1 MLKSIFKAALV
12 ASAFAMVTSCS
23 EEIDKGNR
31 YTFTKETIADFLE
44 NDENIDN
51 FSSLIKI
58 YKQANMMGILQT
70 YGNYTMFAP
79 TNDAIDRYLFEQ
91 DSIWNATKNTDK
103 PKWTGITSPYLEDL
117 SDSMAVEFARTH
129 LVPMAFELAEMSSD
143 VLGSQNYN
151 NRYLNISYRVEN
163 ENVEIYINNQA
174 RISLGDQLLENGVVH
189 VLDNAI
195 SSAADMICAQLQKY
209 EYFSIFNEAIKKTQY
224 EDKLQGYKDN
234 SYDLGLTP
242 AMCHMNVAGKG
253 RYPHT
258 KYIKYT
264 IFAEP
269 DSVFYSRGINDF
281 ADLEEY
287 AQKWYGTEDADDYTS
302 PKNAVNKFIS
312 YHILDRE
319 VVYDKLV
326 MFENA
331 MHNNKDFKQ
340 DIAFMDNMDRFDYFG
355 TMYNKLIKVLMPLS
369 NSDKEKSSNI
379 WINPSRRTIPGNMDM
394 RYHLDIKIYR
404 LTEFNELNDLYAD
417 FSGNSL
423 NGTIHPINKILIY
436 NEEEMHGNVLNE
448 RMRFDFGTLLPE
460 LTTNNVRYAPWPNA
474 GTLCGHGEYEIP
486 DGYAKNL
493 KILNG
498 DTHVFYTSPYT
509 WGCNYLGDEFL
520 AIGKYDFAYKLP
532 PVPAGTYEL
541 RVGYTANGMRSITQF
556 YVDNK
561 ICGIPVDLRIG
572 ATDARIGYKADV
584 ADDTENEEND
594 RVMRNHGYMK
604 AGNSFT
610 SQWQSGDG
618 KKTARSYSNAIR
630 KIITTMRF
638 EGEHWI
644 RIKKVDDIPNSQMNH
659 DYIEIVPTSI
669 VNSYIPEDRL

>member
-1 MLKSIFKAALV
+1 MLKSIFKVALI
-12 ASAFAMVTSCS
+12 ASTVVLATACT
-23 EEIDKGNR
+23 EEIDKSNR
-31 YTFTKETIADFLE
+31 YTFTEETMADYLE
-44 NDENIDN
+44 NREEQ
-51 FSSLIKI
+51 FSSLIQI

-70 YGNYTMFAP
+70 YGNYTLFAP
-79 TNDAIDRYLFEQ
+79 TNEAIERFLFEQ
-91 DSIWNATKNTDK
+91 DSIWNATKDSEK

-117 SDSMAVEFARTH
+117 TDSMAIEIARTH
-129 LVPMAFELAEMSSD
+129 LVPMSFELAEMSSD

-151 NRYLNISYRVEN
+151 NRYLNVSYKVEE

-174 RISLGDQLLENGVVH
+174 RIELGDELVENGVIH

-209 EYFSIFNEAIKKTQY
+209 EYFSIFNEAIKRTKY
-224 EDKLQGYKDN
+224 EDKLQGYKDD
-234 SYDLGLTP
+234 SYDLGLAP
-242 AMCHMNVAGKG
+242 AMCHNQGEGKG

-269 DSVFYSRGINDF
+269 DSVFYARDIYDIE
-281 ADLEEY
+281 DLERY
-287 AQKWYGTEDADDYTS
+287 AQQWYGQEDIDDYTS
-302 PKNAVNKFIS
+302 PNNALNKFIS

-326 MFENA
+326 MFDNS
-331 MHNNKDFKQ
+331 MHNNTAFKQ
-340 DIAFMDNMDRFDYFG
+340 DIAWMDNMDRYDYFS
-355 TMYNKLIKVLMPLS
+355 TMYNKLLKVIMPLS

-379 WINPSRRTIPGNMDM
+379 WINPTKRTIPGNMDM

-404 LTEFNELNDLYAD
+404 LSEFNDMNELYKE

-474 GTLCGHGEYEIP
+474 GTVCGHGEYQIP
-486 DGYAKNL
+486 EGYAKNL
-493 KILNG
+493 KILNE
-498 DTHVFYTSPYT
+498 DTYVFYTSPYT

-520 AIGKYDFAYKLP
+520 AVGKYDFAYKLP

-541 RVGYTANGMRSITQF
+541 RIGYTANGARSITQF

-561 ICGIPVDLRIG
+561 ICGIPVDLKIG
-572 ATDARIGYKADV
+572 ATDARIGWLADGP
-584 ADDTENEEND
+584 DESENEEND

-630 KIITTMRF
+630 KIITTMRID
-638 EGEHWI
+638 GEHWV
-644 RIKKVDDIPNSQMNH
+644 RFKKVDDVNGSQMNH
-659 DYIEIVPTSI
+659 DYIELVPTSI

>member
-12 ASAFAMVTSCS
+12 ASAVVLATACT
-23 EEIDKGNR
+23 EEIDKSNR
-31 YTFTKETIADFLE
+31 YTFTEETMADYLE
-44 NDENIDN
+44 NREDQ

-79 TNDAIDRYLFEQ
+79 TNKAIERYLFEQ
-91 DSIWNATKNTDK
+91 DSIWNATKDSER

-117 SDSMAVEFARTH
+117 TDSMAVEFAKTH
-129 LVPMAFELAEMSSD
+129 LVPMSFELAEMSSD

-151 NRYLNISYRVEN
+151 NRYLNISYKVEN

-174 RISLGDQLLENGVVH
+174 RIELGDELVENGVIH

-209 EYFSIFNEAIKKTQY
+209 EYFSIFNEAIKKTKY
-224 EDKLQGYKDN
+224 EDKLQGYKDD
-234 SYDLGLTP
+234 SYDLGLVP
-242 AMCHMNVAGKG
+242 AMCHNQGEGKG

-269 DSVFYSRGINDF
+269 DSVFYARGIYDF
-281 ADLEEY
+281 ADLEAY
-287 AQKWYGTEDADDYTS
+287 AQKWYGTEDIDDYTS
-302 PKNAVNKFIS
+302 PNNAVNRFVS

-326 MFENA
+326 MFDNS
-331 MHNNKDFKQ
+331 MHNNSAFKQ
-340 DIAFMDNMDRFDYFG
+340 DIAWMDNQDRYDYFS
-355 TMYNKLIKVLMPLS
+355 TMYNKLLKVIMPLS
-369 NSDKEKSSNI
+369 NTTDKTKSSNI
-379 WINPSRRTIPGNMDM
+379 WINPSRRTIPGNQDM

-404 LTEFNELNDLYAD
+404 LSEFNDMNNEYKE

-474 GTLCGHGEYEIP
+474 GTVCGHGEYQIP
-486 DGYAKNL
+486 EGYAKNL
-493 KILNG
+493 KILNE
-498 DTHVFYTSPYT
+498 DTYVFYTSPYT

-520 AIGKYDFAYKLP
+520 AVGKYDFAYKLP

-541 RVGYTANGMRSITQF
+541 RIGYTANGMRSITQF

-561 ICGIPVDLRIG
+561 ICGIPVDLKIG
-572 ATDARIGYKADV
+572 ATDARIGWLADGP
-584 ADDTENEEND
+584 DESENEEND

-630 KIITTMRF
+630 KIITTMRVD
-638 EGEHWI
+638 GEHWV
-644 RIKKVDDIPNSQMNH
+644 RFKKVDDVNGSQMNH
-659 DYIEIVPTSI
+659 DYIELVPTSI

>member
-1 MLKSIFKAALV
+1 MLKSIFRT
-12 ASAFAMVTSCS
+12 AFVTSVIAIAAACT
-23 EEIDKGNR
+23 EDIDKSNR
-31 YTFTKETIADFLE
+31 YTFTNETMADFLE
-44 NDENIDN
+44 NREEK
-51 FSSLIKI
+51 FSSIISI

-70 YGNYTMFAP
+70 YGSYTLFAP
-79 TNDAIDRYLFEQ
+79 TNEAVDRYLYEQ
-91 DSIWNATKNTDK
+91 DSIWNATKNSER

-117 SDSMAVEFARTH
+117 TDSMAIEIAKTH
-129 LVPMAFELAEMSSD
+129 LVPQAFELAEMSSD

-151 NRYLNISYRVEN
+151 NRYLNISYKVE
-163 ENVEIYINNQA
+163 ENDNIEIYINNQA
-174 RISLGDQLLENGVVH
+174 RIDLGDQMVENGVVH
-189 VLDNAI
+189 VLDKAI

-209 EYFSIFNEAIKKTQY
+209 EFFSIFNEAINKTKF

-234 SYDLGLTP
+234 SYELGLVP
-242 AMCHMNVAGKG
+242 AMCHNQGEGKG

-269 DSVFYSRGINDF
+269 DSVFYARGINNF
-281 ADLEEY
+281 EDLEEF
-287 AQKWYGTEDADDYTS
+287 AQKWYGTEDMDDYTS
-302 PKNAVNKFIS
+302 PNNAVNKFVQ

-340 DIAFMDNMDRFDYFG
+340 DIAWMDNMDRYDYFA
-355 TMYNKLIKVLMPLS
+355 TMQNTLLKVNMPLS
-369 NSDKEKSSNI
+369 SIDKEKSSNI
-379 WINPSRRTIPGNMDM
+379 WINPTRRTIPGNMDM

-404 LTEFNELNDLYAD
+404 LSEFNDKNEEYAE

-423 NGTIHPINKILIY
+423 NGTIHPIDKILVY

-474 GTLCGHGEYEIP
+474 GTVCGHGEYEIP
-486 DGYAKNL
+486 EGYAKNL
-493 KILNG
+493 RILNE

-520 AIGKYDFAYKLP
+520 AVGKYDFAYKLP
-532 PVPAGTYEL
+532 PVPKGTYEL
-541 RVGYTANGMRSITQF
+541 RIGYTANGARSITQF

-561 ICGIPVDLRIG
+561 ICGIPVDLKIG
-572 ATDARIGYKADV
+572 ATDARIGWLADV
-584 ADDTENEEND
+584 EDDSQNEEND

-604 AGNSFT
+604 AGTSFT

-618 KKTARSYSNAIR
+618 KKSARSYSNAMR

-644 RIKKVDDIPNSQMNH
+644 RCKKVDDVNNSQMNH